1 MPAVL
6 VVVFH
11 YMDSVHVQPCDCTFA
26 CNRIHSTII
35 YGHMSPFHINI
46 FTRRIFI
53 LLLYQ
58 GFLQTVSNLF
68 DVNNLRDFTQ
78 LQKVYL
84 DISVQLISLILVSSV
99 DGTLEF
105 ILNLT
110 VLIEQTF
117 ALRLLTDA

>member
-1 MPAVL
+1 
-6 VVVFH
+6 
-11 YMDSVHVQPCDCTFA
+11 
-26 CNRIHSTII
+26 
-35 YGHMSPFHINI
+35 MSPFHINI

-53 LLLYQ
+53 LLFYQ
-58 GFLQTVSNLF
+58 RFLQTVSNLF

>member
-1 MPAVL
+1 
-6 VVVFH
+6 
-11 YMDSVHVQPCDCTFA
+11 
-26 CNRIHSTII
+26 
-35 YGHMSPFHINI
+35 MSPFHINI

>member
-1 MPAVL
+1 
-6 VVVFH
+6 
-11 YMDSVHVQPCDCTFA
+11 
-26 CNRIHSTII
+26 
-35 YGHMSPFHINI
+35 MSPFHINI

-53 LLLYQ
+53 LLFYQ